1 MFTTRPTLQGTFGMV
16 SSTHWLAS
24 QSAMAVLED
33 GGNAYDA
40 AVAAG
45 FVLHV
50 VEPHLNGP
58 AGEVPII
65 LAPAGGEVRVLCG
78 QGVAPAAATIAHYRG
93 LGLDLVPGT
102 GPLAASVPGAFDAWM
117 LLLRD
122 HGTKSLADVLKYAIG
137 YAEDGHAP
145 VERVGETVETVRE
158 LFETEWT
165 SSADVYLP
173 DGRSPRPGELFRNP
187 ALAATWR
194 RLVAEA
200 TEEAGARREA
210 DAGREPGGR
219 QEPGVRGGG
228 ERIAEIEAA
237 RRIWREGFIAEALV
251 RQAAR
256 PTMDTSCERHSGTL
270 TAADLA
276 GWSASYEAPATYDW
290 RGWTLCKAGPW
301 SQGPVLLQQLALLPP
316 ELPRYG
322 SAEYVH
328 LLIEG
333 CKLAMADREAWYG
346 DVGEVPLEE
355 LLSAEYNAGR
365 RALVGEKASYE
376 LRPGSPGGRAPR
388 LSGHARVV
396 AAGEDGFD
404 ALGVPGAGEPTV
416 ARAGGAAGV
425 GASRAGAGRAG
436 AGRAG
441 AGLGEPTVVERPASP
456 LPGEP
461 DVSADGATR
470 GDTCHLDIVDRW
482 GNMVAAT
489 PSGGWLQSN
498 PVVPELGFPLGTRLQ
513 MAWLDEGLPNSLTPG
528 RRPRTTLTPSLAL
541 RDGVPVMA
549 FGTPGGDQQD
559 QWQLHFFLAVALRAE
574 VRGGLD
580 LQGAIDAPNWHND
593 SFPGSFYPRGMRPG
607 SVTVESRTDP
617 DVVEELRRRGHDVQ
631 VGDAWS
637 EGRLCAVARDPRT
650 GVLSAAAN
658 PRGMQGYA
666 VGR

>member
-1 MFTTRPTLQGTFGMV
+1 MQFTTRPTLQGTFGMV

-24 QSAMAVLED
+24 QSAMAVLEN

-40 AVAAG
+40 AVAGA

-58 AGEVPII
+58 AGEVPIL
-65 LAPAGGEVRVLCG
+65 LAPAGGDVRVLCG
-78 QGVAPAAATIAHYRG
+78 QGSAPAGASAAHYRG

-102 GPLAASVPGAFDAWM
+102 GPLAAAVPGAFDAWM

-122 HGTKSLADVLKYAIG
+122 HGTKSLADVLAYAVG
-137 YAEDGHAP
+137 YAEHGHAP
-145 VERVGETVETVRE
+145 VERVGETVDTVRE

-165 SSADVYLP
+165 SSAEVYLP
-173 DGRSPRPGELFRNP
+173 GGRAPRPGELLRNP

-194 RLVAEA
+194 RLLAEV
-200 TEEAGARREA
+200 AGAGGREA
-210 DAGREPGGR
+210 QID
-219 QEPGVRGGG
+219 
-228 ERIAEIEAA
+228 AA
-237 RRIWREGFIAEALV
+237 REVWRTGFIAEALI

-256 PTMDTSCERHSGTL
+256 PTMDTSGEHHTGTL
-270 TAADLA
+270 TGDDLA
-276 GWSASYEAPATYDW
+276 TWSATYETPVTYD
-290 RGWTLCKAGPW
+290 RNGWTVCKAGPW

-316 ELPRYG
+316 ELPAYG
-322 SAEYVH
+322 TADYLH

-346 DVGEVPLEE
+346 DAADVPLRD
-355 LLSAEYNAGR
+355 LLSDEYNAAR
-365 RALVGEKASYE
+365 RALIGEPASRE

-388 LSGHARVV
+388 LSDHALLP
-396 AAGEDGFD
+396 APAGGAFD
-404 ALGVPGAGEPTV
+404 ALGIGEPTV
-416 ARAGGAAGV
+416 AKG
-425 GASRAGAGRAG
+425 
-436 AGRAG
+436 
-441 AGLGEPTVVERPASP
+441 PASP
-456 LPGEP
+456 VPGEP
-461 DVSADGATR
+461 EVTADGGTR
-470 GDTCHLDIVDRW
+470 GDTCHIDVVDRW

-513 MAWLDEGLPNSLTPG
+513 MTWLEDGLPNTLTPG
-528 RRPRTTLTPSLAL
+528 RRPRTTLTPSIAL

-559 QWQLHFFLAVALRAE
+559 QWQLHFFLAVALRSP

-607 SVTVESRTDP
+607 SVTVESRFGP
-617 DVVEELRRRGHDVQ
+617 AVIGELRRRGHDVT
-631 VGDAWS
+631 VGDPWS
-637 EGRLCAVARDPRT
+637 EGRLCAVARDPET
-650 GVLSAAAN
+650 GVLSAGAN

>member
-16 SSTHWLAS
+16 SSTHYLAS

-78 QGVAPAAATIAHYRG
+78 QGVAPAGATVAHYRS

-102 GPLAASVPGAFDAWM
+102 GPLAAAVPGAFDAWM
-117 LLLRD
+117 LLLKD
-122 HGTKSLADVLKYAIG
+122 HGTKTLAEVLKYAIG

-158 LFETEWT
+158 LFETEWP
-165 SSADVYLP
+165 SSAEVYLV
-173 DGRSPRPGELFRNP
+173 DGASPKPGELLRNP
-187 ALAATWR
+187 QLAATWKR
-194 RLVAEA
+194 VIAEA
-200 TEEAGARREA
+200 EETGGADRA
-210 DAGREPGGR
+210 A
-219 QEPGVRGGG
+219 Q
-228 ERIAEIEAA
+228 IEAA
-237 RRIWREGFIAEALV
+237 RTIWREGFIAEALV
-251 RQAAR
+251 RQSQR
-256 PTMDTSCERHSGTL
+256 PTKDTSGEHHTGTL
-270 TAADLA
+270 TAEDLA

-290 RGWTLCKAGPW
+290 NGWTLCKAGGW
-301 SQGPVLLQQLALLPP
+301 SQGPAFLQQLALLPP
-316 ELPRYG
+316 ELPAYG
-322 SAEYVH
+322 SADYVH
-328 LLIEG
+328 LLVEG

-346 DVGEVPLEE
+346 DAAQVPVEA
-355 LLSAEYNAGR
+355 LLSDAYNAER
-365 RALVGEKASYE
+365 RALIDPEKASHE
-376 LRPGSPGGRAPR
+376 LRPGSPLGAAPR
-388 LSGHARVV
+388 LSAHADAV
-396 AAGEDGFD
+396 ASGEAGFD
-404 ALGVPGAGEPTV
+404 AMGVAGAGEPTV
-416 ARAGGAAGV
+416 QKSSAAEEV
-425 GASRAGAGRAG
+425 A
-436 AGRAG
+436 
-441 AGLGEPTVVERPASP
+441 EN
-456 LPGEP
+456 
-461 DVSADGATR
+461 GATR

-528 RRPRTTLTPSLAL
+528 KRPRTTLTPSLAL
-541 RDGVPVMA
+541 KDGVPVLA

-559 QWQLHFFLAVALRAE
+559 QWQVHFFLAVALRGS

-593 SFPGSFYPRGMRPG
+593 SFPGSFFPRGMRPG
-607 SVTVESRTDP
+607 SVTVEARMDE
-617 DVVEELRRRGHDVQ
+617 DVVAELRRRGHDVT